1 MYRPV
6 EDKERIFPDVLH
18 GQQRLSRSVLL
29 LQWLFLFGR
38 VTLYTGAVYVGG
50 NPGEKQSAL
59 PGKRVAG
66 ETGNV

>member
-1 MYRPV
+1 MYRPG

-18 GQQRLSRSVLL
+18 GQQRLPRSVLL

-38 VTLYTGAVYVGG
+38 VTLYTGAVYGGG
-50 NPGEKQSAL
+50 NLGEKQSVL

-66 ETGNV
+66 ETENV